1 MKSVD
6 IHPTAVV
13 DKRVELSENV
23 KIGPYSVLKGKVVI
37 GPNTKI
43 ESHVVIGSDH
53 GVVTVGKNNH
63 FLPGA
68 MIGGPPQDLKF
79 KGEETRLE
87 VGDNNIFREFT
98 TVNVGTSHGGGV
110 TRLGNNNLLMAYV
123 HVAHDCQLG
132 NNIAVANTTNFAGH
146 VTVEDNVRVG
156 GVCNFNQFIT
166 LGKFS
171 FIAGDSAVNKDIM
184 PFTIAQGKYAVSRA
198 PNSIA
203 LERAGMSPEEVDNIY
218 KAIRI
223 VTKGGRTI
231 EQALEDIQK
240 DCKPSEN
247 IKYLMEFIK
256 KSERG
261 IAR

>member
-1 MKSVD
+1 MKSIE

-13 DKRVELSENV
+13 DKNVELSENV
-23 KIGPYSVLKGKVVI
+23 KIGPYSVIKGKVMI
-37 GPNTKI
+37 GSGTKI
-43 ESHVVIGSDH
+43 ESHVVLGSEH

-87 VGDNNIFREFT
+87 LGDNNIFREFT
-98 TVNVGTSHGGGV
+98 TVNVGTAHGGGV
-110 TRLGNNNLLMAYV
+110 TRIGSNNLFMAYV
-123 HVAHDCQLG
+123 HVAHDCQMG

-156 GVCNFNQFIT
+156 GVCSFNQFIT

-198 PNSIA
+198 PNEVGM
-203 LERAGMSPEEVDNIY
+203 ERAGFPKEEVENVY
-218 KAIRI
+218 RAIRI

-231 EQALEDIQK
+231 EEALDDIQK
-240 DCKPSEN
+240 ECKPSEN
-247 IKYLMEFIK
+247 IKYLMNFIR